1 MAWTGWKGTYF
12 MKRIAL
18 TAAAALAA
26 LSANPALAQDVGDTV
41 TGNDGNPIGTVADT
55 NDQAVLLTVDEYQI
69 ALPANLFGESEAGP
83 TLNVTKAQLV
93 QMHEEQLA
101 AAEEALAAAL
111 VEGAAV
117 ITADPQPL
125 GTVDTIENGNVV
137 VVREDESMVTLPR
150 DMFVVDPEGN
160 LMARI
165 MMTDLEAAL
174 AAQAE
179 AG

>member
-1 MAWTGWKGTYF
+1 
-12 MKRIAL
+12 MKKIAF

-26 LSANPALAQDVGDTV
+26 LAANPAMAQDVGDTV
-41 TGNDGNPIGTVADT
+41 TGNDDNPIGTVAQV
-55 NDQAVLLTVDEYQI
+55 NEQAVLLTVDDYQI

-101 AAEEALAAAL
+101 AAEAALAEAL

-117 ITADPQPL
+117 VTADPQPL
-125 GTVDTIENGNVV
+125 GTIDTINDANVV
-137 VVREDESMVTLPR
+137 IVREDESKVTLPR
-150 DMFVVDPEGN
+150 EMFAVDANGA
-160 LMARI
+160 LVARI